1 MHAQSRLQLVVIG
14 FSAGILLENV
24 NRSRGVA
31 KNSRYRKITSRNTKA
46 QVAAIN
52 CCLVWLVDVEE
63 APEPVTLRAHVT
75 HLQRHFTSDL
85 LLDVQVVILHVG
97 SLYLLVDRENVALR
111 AATTGRRSINRG
123 IGLERPGGQG
133 KHGLLNRVRSNIV
146 ICRPGSIEG
155 RKGQM
160 AQEHIL

>member
-14 FSAGILLENV
+14 FAAGILLENV

-52 CCLVWLVDVEE
+52 CCLVRLVDVEE

-97 SLYLLVDRENVALR
+97 SLYLLFNPENAPLR
-111 AATTGRRSINRG
+111 PPTTVRRT
-123 IGLERPGGQG
+123 
-133 KHGLLNRVRSNIV
+133 LNPAI
-146 ICRPGSIEG
+146 
-155 RKGQM
+155 
-160 AQEHIL
+160 A